1 MSRDSDDL
9 MGDSEPKMSLWE
21 RFRYAVVVPDSDPK
35 DEVPEDTR
43 SKEELEEAIRYADDK
58 ERAIGLVAAPAG
70 ALIALL
76 VTGAL
81 ITHAKSLHESTSTY
95 QTLTFVLLG
104 ITVLMLGT
112 AWFRKRLF
120 LGISTAMFGLAI
132 FNLHYWGFGVPFVMV
147 GAWLLVRA
155 YRLQQKL
162 KVASSDGGGFRSA
175 AGASS
180 PPRASKRY
188 TPPPSGGRKRR

>member
-1 MSRDSDDL
+1 MPRDSDDL

-21 RFRYAVVVPDSDPK
+21 RFRYAIVDPDSDPK
-35 DEVPEDTR
+35 DAAPEDTR

-58 ERAIGLVAAPAG
+58 ERGIGLIAAPAG

-81 ITHAKSLHESTSTY
+81 INHAKSLHQSTSTY

-104 ITVLMLGT
+104 ITLVMLGT
-112 AWFRKRLF
+112 AWFRKRLI
-120 LGISTAMFGLAI
+120 LGLSTAMFGLAI

-147 GAWLLVRA
+147 GAWLLVRG

-162 KVASSDGGGFRSA
+162 KMATSDEGGFR
-175 AGASS
+175 GASGAPS